1 MRLSVIFPPHSLIT
15 RVSSWTIPVR
25 SLPIAET
32 AKCCFIC
39 ALTVEFLVIARS
51 VPGAAPAG
59 DRRLVKVN
67 CRTLPDGASVVRFKG
82 PQRPRLPSQSTG
94 S

>member
-1 MRLSVIFPPHSLIT
+1 MFPPHSLIT

-39 ALTVEFLVIARS
+39 ALTVESSYSREVYREQRRVATA
-51 VPGAAPAG
+51 GAG
-59 DRRLVKVN
+59 
-67 CRTLPDGASVVRFKG
+67 
-82 PQRPRLPSQSTG
+82 
-94 S
+94 